1 MSLKHGVI
9 LWCSGSLTA
18 FVMMGLFWT
27 IFRNELDAAR
37 SLVIKANE
45 TFEQA
50 ERTMNE
56 TAKMSQQLR
65 DLVETASRD
74 IRHEVGRD
82 REEIQSLL
90 YRVDATV
97 GQIQQAMQKIV
108 HKVDDLR

>member
-18 FVMMGLFWT
+18 FVIMGMFWT

-37 SLVIKANE
+37 SLVVKANE

-65 DLVETASRD
+65 DAVDTASRD
-74 IRHEVGRD
+74 VRNEASKD
-82 REEIQSLL
+82 REGIQSLL
-90 YRVDATV
+90 NRLDATV
-97 GQIQQAMQKIV
+97 AQIQQAIQKIA
-108 HKVDDLR
+108 HKVDELH